1 MSGQGPKIDYGIDA
15 PRVVFNLGLW
25 GVVALAIA
33 ISRWDIHLGP
43 VIFLHQGF
51 YYPGAI
57 LTAQSAIML
66 YYSKLGKFR
75 HRDQMLARISWRGDE
90 QVLDV
95 GTGRG
100 LLLIGAAK
108 HLTTGRA
115 IGIDIWSQKDLS
127 SNSAESTKA
136 NIQAEGVADRCELR
150 SEPAQKMT
158 FPSDSFD
165 VIVSNQCLHNIPSST
180 ERDVACAEIVRVLK
194 PGGRI
199 VISDFINTGHYA
211 KEFRKGGL
219 DVQLAG
225 WFPPSR
231 LVCGQKPAISK

>member
-1 MSGQGPKIDYGIDA
+1 MSAGAKLDYGVDA
-15 PRVVFNLGLW
+15 PRVVFNLALW
-25 GVVALAIA
+25 GVIALAIA
-33 ISRWDIHLGP
+33 ISRWDIHVGP

-51 YYPGAI
+51 YYPGVI
-57 LTAQSAIML
+57 LTAQAAVML
-66 YYSKLGKFR
+66 HYSKLGKFR
-75 HRDQMLARISWRGDE
+75 HRDRMLAEISWRGDE

-127 SNSAESTKA
+127 SNSAEGAQA
-136 NIQAEGVADRCELR
+136 NIQAEDVADRCELR
-150 SEPAQKMT
+150 NEPAQKMT
-158 FPSDSFD
+158 FPSASFD
-165 VIVSNQCLHNIPSST
+165 VIVSNQCLHNIPST
-180 ERDVACAEIVRVLK
+180 ADRDQACAEIVRVLK

-199 VISDFINTGHYA
+199 VISDFINTKHYA
-211 KEFRKGGL
+211 QEFRKGGL
-219 DVQLAG
+219 DVRLDG

-231 LVCGQKPAISK
+231 LVYGEKPATSK